1 MKDPSLAMSGNNSSL
16 ELQALLD
23 AAVDGMVVIDHL
35 GVIQTFNRAAERI
48 FGYEA
53 REVVGANISVL
64 IAEEDRQSHDGHM
77 RRYLATRVPHIIGS
91 GSEVAAQ
98 RKDGEVFPAILAVGA
113 IPGSYPPRFVGF
125 IHDNTAQHAAEADAH
140 RLQERLMHVSR
151 LATLGEM
158 ASGIAHELNQPLA
171 AIATYAHACDRLLG
185 FPDSDIEEV
194 RDALRQIATQAV
206 RAGDI
211 IRKLRGLAKSEPPNP
226 VLSDVNAVV
235 GELSEL
241 IEADARAHGVN
252 CRCDLQMNLPEVVLD
267 RSQIQ
272 QVIMNLVHNALDSL
286 ALAQIEAKE
295 LVICTRGTA
304 GGDVEISVAD
314 NGGGVPDSVVN
325 RMFDPFCSTKSTGT
339 GLGLPISRTIV
350 HAHDGVLEYLPNEP
364 RGACFRVQLP
374 AMRAEPASAVH
385 SPRRPSS

>member
-1 MKDPSLAMSGNNSSL
+1 MKDAPLPVSGVNSSL

-23 AAVDGMVVIDHL
+23 AAVDGIVVIDHL
-35 GVIQTFNRAAERI
+35 GEIQTFNRAAERI

-64 IAEEDRQSHDGHM
+64 MAEEDRQTHDRHM
-77 RRYLATRVPHIIGS
+77 KRYLATCVPHIMGT
-91 GSEVAAQ
+91 GREVDAK
-98 RKDGEVFPAILAVGA
+98 RKDGKVFPAFLAVGA
-113 IPGSYPPRFVGF
+113 IPGSHPPRFVGF

-151 LATLGEM
+151 LATVGEM

-194 RDALRQIATQAV
+194 RDALRQIVEQAV

-211 IRKLRGLAKSEPPNP
+211 IRKLRGLAKSERPNP
-226 VLSDVNAVV
+226 VSSDVNTVV
-235 GELSEL
+235 GELGEL
-241 IEADARAHGVN
+241 IEADARAHGVDY
-252 CRCDLQMNLPEVVLD
+252 RCDLQMNLPKVVLD
-267 RSQIQ
+267 RSQMQ

-286 ALAQIEAKE
+286 ALAQIEAKD
-295 LVICTRGTA
+295 LLISTRGTA

-314 NGGGVPDSVVN
+314 NGGGVQDSVVN

-350 HAHDGVLEYLPNEP
+350 RAHNGVLEYLPNEP

-374 AMRAEPASAVH
+374 ALRAEPVSA
-385 SPRRPSS
+385 